1 VNESSHDAQSCLNEK
16 KRKRSARA
24 TRTIKYEDKE
34 RAVREDGGSKDLSVL
49 HDLLDRLRKRR
60 VDEIPESV
68 GGSRRLHHP
77 TDRSKESL
85 EG

>member
-1 VNESSHDAQSCLNEK
+1 M
-16 KRKRSARA
+16 
-24 TRTIKYEDKE
+24 
-34 RAVREDGGSKDLSVL
+34 REDGGSKHLSVL
-49 HDLLDRLRKRR
+49 HDLLDRLGKRR

-68 GGSRRLHHP
+68 GGSGRLHHP